1 MENIMTVCPYTRA
14 IAAVT
19 ADDPLA
25 DYMQMIPMAFQ
36 PSLQSW
42 VAASPAAVREILHS
56 SDFGVRPAHEPIPA
70 ALLNTPA
77 QPIFGALV
85 RMQDGEQHLKLKAA
99 VLQTLA
105 AFDAARIENTALTVA
120 QELMPLVPPD
130 ANQITRF
137 NYALP
142 VCVIASLLGVP
153 ADEWS
158 ELVDDILD
166 FSRCIAPGGSEQQ
179 VEKGILAVG
188 HLTARI
194 EGCSGPLWLSLQHLC
209 AMQGL
214 DRQVAMANAIGL
226 MFQACEGTAGLIGQ
240 ALLLMRNHAGNAP
253 QLIDKVL
260 SETPSIQNTRRFA
273 LRDTQ
278 VAGYPIL
285 AGQSVLVLLC
295 TGAESFAFGEGVHR
309 CPGADWARIIARC
322 GIQHLS
328 ALGIDLQLLH
338 NARWRVS
345 QNARVPEFTSDR
357 SSL

>member
-1 MENIMTVCPYTRA
+1 MTVCPYSRA
-14 IAAVT
+14 LAAVT
-19 ADDPLA
+19 SDDPLA
-25 DYMQMIPMAFQ
+25 DYMQMVPMAFQ
-36 PSLQSW
+36 PDLQCW
-42 VAASPAAVREILHS
+42 VAASPAAVRKILHS
-56 SDFGVRPAHEPIPA
+56 SDFGVRPADEPIPA

-105 AFDAARIENTALTVA
+105 AFDAARIENAALAVA

-166 FSRCIAPGGSEQQ
+166 FSRCIAPGGSKQQ
-179 VEKGILAVG
+179 VERGILAGRRLSV
-188 HLTARI
+188 HLA
-194 EGCSGPLWLSLQHLC
+194 ECSGPLWLGLQQTC
-209 AMQGL
+209 TTQGI
-214 DRQVAMANAIGL
+214 DRQAAMANAIGL

-240 ALLLMRNHAGNAP
+240 ALLLMRNHAESAQ

-309 CPGADWARIIARC
+309 CPGADWARIIAQC

-328 ALGIDLQLLH
+328 ALGLDLQLLH

-345 QNARVPEFTSDR
+345 QNARVPEFTSGR
-357 SSL
+357 SAL

>member
-1 MENIMTVCPYTRA
+1 MTVCPYSCA

-19 ADDPLA
+19 SEDPLA
-25 DYMQMIPMAFQ
+25 DYMQMVPMAFQ
-36 PSLQSW
+36 PDLQCW
-42 VAASPAAVREILHS
+42 VAAYPAAVREILHS

-85 RMQDGEQHLKLKAA
+85 RMQDGEQHLKLKMTI
-99 VLQTLA
+99 LQTLA
-105 AFDAARIENTALTVA
+105 TFDAVRIQQTALTVA
-120 QELMPLVPPD
+120 QELMVSLPD

-158 ELVDDILD
+158 ELVDDIMD

-188 HLTARI
+188 RVSARL
-194 EGCSGPLWLSLQHLC
+194 EGCCGPLWLGLQHSC

-240 ALLLMRNHAGNAP
+240 ALLLMRNHAGNAL

-309 CPGADWARIIARC
+309 CPGADWARIIAQC

-328 ALGIDLQLLH
+328 ALGLDLQLLH

>member
-1 MENIMTVCPYTRA
+1 MTLCPYTRA
-14 IAAVT
+14 IASVT

-25 DYMQMIPMAFQ
+25 DYSQMAPMAFQ
-36 PSLQSW
+36 PNLHSW
-42 VAASPAAVREILHS
+42 VAASPAAVREVLHS

-70 ALLNTPA
+70 ALLNTPV

-85 RMQDGEQHLKLKAA
+85 RMQDGEQHLKLKVAILQALAA
-99 VLQTLA
+99 VDETMIQK
-105 AFDAARIENTALTVA
+105 TALAVA
-120 QELMPLVPPD
+120 QKLMPFLASD

-142 VCVIASLLGVP
+142 VCVIATLLGVP
-153 ADEWS
+153 VDAWPA
-158 ELVDDILD
+158 LVDDILD

-179 VEKGILAVG
+179 VERGSMAVG
-188 HLTARI
+188 RLLT
-194 EGCSGPLWLSLQHLC
+194 GLDGYDGPLWLSLQHAC
-209 AMQGL
+209 RAQGIDDQAAMF
-214 DRQVAMANAIGL
+214 NAIGL

-240 ALLLMRNHAGNAP
+240 ALLLMRNHTGSA
-253 QLIDKVL
+253 QELIAKVL

-273 LRDTQ
+273 LRDTRI
-278 VAGYPIL
+278 AGCPIL

-295 TGAESFAFGEGVHR
+295 TGDESFAFGGGVHR
-309 CPGADWARIIARC
+309 CPGEGWASIIAQC

-328 ALGIDLQLLH
+328 ALRIDLQMLNNVH
-338 NARWRVS
+338 WRSS

>member
-1 MENIMTVCPYTRA
+1 MTVCPYSCA

-19 ADDPLA
+19 SEDPLA
-25 DYMQMIPMAFQ
+25 DYMQMVPMAFQ
-36 PSLQSW
+36 PDLQCW
-42 VAASPAAVREILHS
+42 VAAYPAAVREILHS

-77 QPIFGALV
+77 QPIFCALV
-85 RMQDGEQHLKLKAA
+85 RMQDGEQHLKLKMTI
-99 VLQTLA
+99 LQTLA
-105 AFDAARIENTALTVA
+105 TFDAVRIQQTALTVA
-120 QELMPLVPPD
+120 QELMVSLPD

-158 ELVDDILD
+158 ELVDDIMD

-188 HLTARI
+188 RVSARL
-194 EGCSGPLWLSLQHLC
+194 EGCCGPLWLGLQHSC

-240 ALLLMRNHAGNAP
+240 ALLLMRNHAGNAL

-309 CPGADWARIIARC
+309 CPGADWARIIAQC

-328 ALGIDLQLLH
+328 ALGLDLQLLH

>member
-1 MENIMTVCPYTRA
+1 MTVCPYSRA
-14 IAAVT
+14 LAAVT
-19 ADDPLA
+19 SEDPLA
-25 DYMQMIPMAFQ
+25 DYMQMVPMAFQ
-36 PSLQSW
+36 PDLQCW
-42 VAASPAAVREILHS
+42 VVASPAAVREILHS

-77 QPIFGALV
+77 QSIFGALV
-85 RMQDGEQHLKLKAA
+85 RMQDGEQHLKLKATI
-99 VLQTLA
+99 LQTLSV
-105 AFDAARIENTALTVA
+105 FDAARIENTALAVA
-120 QELMPLVPPD
+120 QELMVSLPD
-130 ANQITRF
+130 ANQLTRF

-153 ADEWS
+153 IGEWPA
-158 ELVDDILD
+158 LVDDILD

-179 VEKGILAVG
+179 VERGILAAGRVLA
-188 HLTARI
+188 HL
-194 EGCSGPLWLSLQHLC
+194 EGCCGPLWLGLQHSC
-209 AMQGL
+209 AMHGI
-214 DRQVAMANAIGL
+214 DRQIAMVNAIGL

-240 ALLLMRNHAGNAP
+240 ALLLKRSHAGSAQ
-253 QLIDKVL
+253 QLIEKVL
-260 SETPSIQNTRRFA
+260 SDAPPIQNTRRFA

-285 AGQSVLVLLC
+285 AGQRVLVLLC

-328 ALGIDLQLLH
+328 ALGLDLQLLH
-338 NARWRVS
+338 NARWWVS

-357 SSL
+357 KSL

>member
-1 MENIMTVCPYTRA
+1 MTVCPYSCA

-19 ADDPLA
+19 SEDPLA
-25 DYMQMIPMAFQ
+25 DYMQMVPMAFQ
-36 PSLQSW
+36 PDLQCW
-42 VAASPAAVREILHS
+42 VAAYPAAVREILHS
-56 SDFGVRPAHEPIPA
+56 SDFGVRPAHEPVPA

-85 RMQDGEQHLKLKAA
+85 RMQDGEQHLKLKMTI
-99 VLQTLA
+99 LQTLA
-105 AFDAARIENTALTVA
+105 TFDAVRIQQTALTVA
-120 QELMPLVPPD
+120 QELMVSLPD

-158 ELVDDILD
+158 ELVDHIMD

-188 HLTARI
+188 RVSARL
-194 EGCSGPLWLSLQHLC
+194 EGCCGPLWLGLQHSC

-240 ALLLMRNHAGNAP
+240 ALLLMRNHAGNAL

-309 CPGADWARIIARC
+309 CPGADWARIIAQC

-328 ALGIDLQLLH
+328 ALGLDLQLLH

>member
-1 MENIMTVCPYTRA
+1 MTVCPSSCA

-19 ADDPLA
+19 SEDPLA
-25 DYMQMIPMAFQ
+25 DYMQMVPMAFQ
-36 PSLQSW
+36 PDLQCW
-42 VAASPAAVREILHS
+42 VAAYPAAVREILHS

-85 RMQDGEQHLKLKAA
+85 RMQDGEQHLKLKMTI
-99 VLQTLA
+99 LQTLA
-105 AFDAARIENTALTVA
+105 TFDAVRIQQTALTVA
-120 QELMPLVPPD
+120 QELMVSLPD

-158 ELVDDILD
+158 ELVDDIMD

-188 HLTARI
+188 RVSARL
-194 EGCSGPLWLSLQHLC
+194 EGCCGPLWLGLQHSC
-209 AMQGL
+209 AMQGI
-214 DRQVAMANAIGL
+214 DRQIAMANAIGL

-240 ALLLMRNHAGNAP
+240 ALLLMRNHAGNAL

-328 ALGIDLQLLH
+328 ALGLDLQLLH

-345 QNARVPEFTSDR
+345 QNARVPEFISDR

>member
-1 MENIMTVCPYTRA
+1 MTVCPYSRA
-14 IAAVT
+14 LAAVT
-19 ADDPLA
+19 SEDPLA
-25 DYMQMIPMAFQ
+25 DYMQMVPMAFQ
-36 PSLQSW
+36 PDLQCW

-56 SDFGVRPAHEPIPA
+56 SDFGVRPAHEPIPT

-85 RMQDGEQHLKLKAA
+85 RMQDGEQHFKLKAA

-105 AFDAARIENTALTVA
+105 AFDAARIENAALAVA
-120 QELMPLVPPD
+120 QELMVSLPD

-142 VCVIASLLGVP
+142 VCVIASLLGIP

-166 FSRCIAPGGSEQQ
+166 FSRCIAPGGSKQQ
-179 VEKGILAVG
+179 VERGILAGRRLSV
-188 HLTARI
+188 HLA
-194 EGCSGPLWLSLQHLC
+194 ECSGPLWLGLQQTC
-209 AMQGL
+209 TTQGI
-214 DRQVAMANAIGL
+214 DRQAAMANAIGL

-240 ALLLMRNHAGNAP
+240 ALLLMRNHAESAQ

-309 CPGADWARIIARC
+309 CPGADWARIIAQC

-328 ALGIDLQLLH
+328 ALGLDLQLLH

-345 QNARVPEFTSDR
+345 QNARVPEFISDR
-357 SSL
+357 NSL